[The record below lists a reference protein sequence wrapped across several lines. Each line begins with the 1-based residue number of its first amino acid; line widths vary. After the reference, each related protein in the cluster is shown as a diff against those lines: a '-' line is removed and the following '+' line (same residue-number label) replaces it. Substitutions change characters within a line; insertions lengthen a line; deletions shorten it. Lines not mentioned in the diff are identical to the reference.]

1 MEKNAIDSLERVDA
15 PDEHVEVVEGG
26 DGDREVSLS
35 VVQLLDVSR
44 DLLYLSR
51 HGGGVVMVMVVLMVA
66 FVIIIN
72 MIIRKVIKINN
83 NINVCKK
90 LNN

>member
-51 HGGGVVMVMVVLMVA
+51 HGGGVVMVMVVLMVT
-66 FVIIIN
+66 FVIIN
-72 MIIRKVIKINN
+72 MISRKVIKINN
-83 NINVCKK
+83 NINFCKK